1 MELWRMHPGEPPA
14 EAPGKAPAAGGGAV
28 PL

>member
-14 EAPGKAPAAGGGAV
+14 EAPGNAPASGGAV